1 MLPVLRLG
9 ARGQGAAALAC
20 LLAACSVSPSPSG
33 SSSPTLVVSASSA
46 PSGGATASPTPA
58 REPALSLAL
67 PPRRD
72 ARRVRFSV
80 VPAVK
85 AAGGGQIVVNVTN
98 LSATR
103 IDEIV
108 LRWPTALRDTLFL
121 APFAPSSA
129 RIAEFGPPLNVP
141 WTKWVDGPGE
151 HNEPAGTTSLGWG
164 PLLPGARLTIPLV
177 VTRRGPGPVAF
188 DLQFLAGVSSSG
200 AIPSGG
206 DALLADP
213 AGRPAET
220 RVTVP

>member
-1 MLPVLRLG
+1 MLPTPRQG
-9 ARGQGAAALAC
+9 ARGPGAVVLAC
-20 LLAACSVSPSPSG
+20 LLAACSASPSPSG
-33 SSSPTLVVSASSA
+33 SSSPTLAVSASSA
-46 PSGGATASPTPA
+46 PSPSVTASPPATP
-58 REPALSLAL
+58 EPALSLEI

-72 ARRVRFSV
+72 ARRVRFSI
-80 VPAVK
+80 VPQVK
-85 AAGGGQIVVNVTN
+85 ATDGGQIVVSVAN

-188 DLQFLAGVSSSG
+188 DLQFLAGVSASG
-200 AIPSGG
+200 TIPAGG

-213 AGRPAET
+213 TGRPAET